1 MLYMIA
7 MDELVTLLKAAA
19 EPTRLRLLAL
29 CARSD
34 LTVSDLTEILA
45 QSQPRV
51 SRHLKLL
58 CEAGLLERHREAI
71 WAYFR
76 LAEHGPQADLARR
89 LIEAIP
95 ADDPTADLDRLRL
108 ETLMRDR
115 ATRAAA
121 YFRRNAAQWDQ
132 LRSLYVDEAEVERRL
147 LALCPEGAAQS
158 LLDIGTGTGRILEV
172 LGPRVE
178 RALGVD
184 LSRDML
190 LVARSKIE
198 RAGLRNCIVRQADM
212 YKLPVPSGSVDLVT
226 LHQVLHFAERPAE
239 AIREAARAMAPGGR
253 LIAVDFAAH
262 GLASLRTEHAHRWL
276 GFEDSEIAEWLAN
289 AGLEAAAPIT
299 LPGDPLTVKIW
310 QAHRP
315 AEIQSAGAGRAAA

>member
-1 MLYMIA
+1 
-7 MDELVTLLKAAA
+7 MDALVNVLKAAA

-29 CARSD
+29 CARAD
-34 LTVSDLTEILA
+34 LTVSDLTEILG

-58 CEAGLLERHREAI
+58 CEAGLLERHREGI

-76 LAEHGPQADLARR
+76 LAAHGPHATLARR
-89 LIEAIP
+89 LVEAVPDSDPVP
-95 ADDPTADLDRLRL
+95 ALDLQRL

-121 YFRRNAAQWDQ
+121 YFRRNAAQWDR
-132 LRSLYVDEAEVERRL
+132 LRALYVDEAEVERRL
-147 LALCPEGAAQS
+147 IELCPAGVGT

-178 RALGVD
+178 RALGID

-212 YKLPVPSGSVDLVT
+212 YKLPLPGGSVDLVT
-226 LHQVLHFAERPAE
+226 IHQVLHFAERPA
-239 AIREAARAMAPGGR
+239 AVLAEAARVMAPGGR
-253 LIAVDFAAH
+253 LVVVDFAGH
-262 GLASLRTEHAHRWL
+262 NLAALREEHAHRWL
-276 GFEDSEIAEWLAN
+276 GFDDAEIDGWLAA
-289 AGLEAAAPIT
+289 AGLDAAPPVA
-299 LPGDPLTVKIW
+299 LPGRPLTVKIW
-310 QAHRP
+310 QARR
-315 AEIQSAGAGRAAA
+315 AGA

>member
-1 MLYMIA
+1 
-7 MDELVTLLKAAA
+7 MDEIVAMLKAAA
-19 EPTRLRLLAL
+19 EPTRLRLMAL
-29 CARSD
+29 CARGD
-34 LTVSDLTEILA
+34 LTVSDLTEILG

-58 CEAGLLERHREAI
+58 CEAGLLERHREGI

-76 LAEHGPQADLARR
+76 LAGVGASGSLARR
-89 LIEAIP
+89 LVETVP
-95 ADDPTADLDRLRL
+95 AGDATLALDLQRL

-121 YFRRNAAQWDQ
+121 YFRRNAAQWDR
-132 LRSLYVDEAEVERRL
+132 LRSLYADEAEVERRL
-147 LALCPEGAAQS
+147 AELCPQNLGS

-172 LGPRVE
+172 LGPRAE

-212 YKLPVPSGSVDLVT
+212 YKLPVPGQSMDLVT
-226 LHQVLHFAERPAE
+226 IHQVLHFAEHPAE
-239 AIREAARAMAPGGR
+239 VLAEAGRVMAPGAR
-253 LIAVDFAAH
+253 LILVDFARH
-262 GLASLRTEHAHRWL
+262 GLASLRDDHAHRWL
-276 GFEDSEIAEWLAN
+276 GFDDAEVAGWLDA
-289 AGLEAAAPIT
+289 AGLTPEAPIA
-299 LPGDPLTVKIW
+299 LPGRPLTVKIW
-310 QAHRP
+310 QARR
-315 AEIQSAGAGRAAA
+315 AGAAQQPQAA

>member
-1 MLYMIA
+1 MLCMMA

-29 CARSD
+29 CGRGD
-34 LTVSDLTEILA
+34 LTVSDMTEILG

-76 LAEHGPQADLARR
+76 LAEHGPQAALARR

-95 ADDPTADLDRLRL
+95 AEDPVAKLDGLRL

-115 ATRAAA
+115 AIRAAA
-121 YFRRNAAQWDQ
+121 YFRRNAAQWDS
-132 LRSLYVDEAEVERRL
+132 LRSLYVDESEVERRL

-212 YKLPVPSGSVDLVT
+212 YKLPVASDSVDLVT

-239 AIREAARAMAPGGR
+239 VIAEAARVMTAGAR

-262 GLASLRTEHAHRWL
+262 GLASLREEHAHRWL
-276 GFEDSEIAEWLAN
+276 GFDDEEIAGWL
-289 AGLEAAAPIT
+289 GAAALQAEPPLT

-310 QAHRP
+310 QARRP
-315 AEIQSAGAGRAAA
+315 AQAGRAAA